1 MAIRDESRGLRVN
14 YLIIFLGGLVLLITG
29 ILVFLLI
36 VKNIYGNYEIKEIL
50 PTKDNLK
57 FLSDTKKGKIAILYS
72 RYTENTLPAGSTWTK
87 DNVDTWKKFVSNAKE
102 NYEIISDQTI
112 ELGKHYEYK
121 LIILPGSKSLSDKEL
136 MHLKRYIENGG
147 SIFATGGPATFSDEG
162 KWRGWEFFTEVFGM
176 KFNREIK
183 PEETYKVHTLRG
195 NLPITGGIPTGYTLK
210 IATWDRPI
218 YAEVLEPRTTQV
230 SFWYDFRKEAGLVR
244 EEIQKSAGIAYGT
257 YGKGR
262 FVWYGFEINSVL
274 GVQKDFINFE
284 KLFNNS
290 INWLL
295 YKPTAFVKDWPS
307 QYQAAMILIP
317 TINQNPGNIS
327 NIFSIVDGKRIKPTF
342 FINQNT
348 AIENRALVRSLGRRG
363 EVGVIIDIGFLSS
376 PDDTVNKLYSKEVQS
391 SSLQY
396 LADTLGRSIDNKI
409 NAIMP
414 LNGYYDDNT
423 LISMAEHGYEFLVT
437 DSLTD
442 RSVPEIRFRN
452 EKAIMIVTKTARDD
466 YEVVQ
471 NYGLTSTEFQRYTY
485 EEDVDRLLFE
495 GGLYV
500 FKVHTE
506 LQLQPQYVSVIRDIL
521 NYAESKK
528 MWITSLRGM
537 QQWWMKRGGVEVRYE
552 SRSNRRISVELNNPK
567 DEVTESLVV
576 QVNLNKKVKNVEVSS
591 DMINT
596 KIPRYEL
603 GKDNQTLYF
612 YVDRMEPHESRSLI
626 VDFENINPI

>member
-1 MAIRDESRGLRVN
+1 VAIRNESRGLRVN
-14 YLIIFLGGLVLLITG
+14 YLIIFLGGLVLLISA

-36 VKNIYGNYEIKEIL
+36 IKNIFGNYEIKEIL
-50 PTKDNLK
+50 PTKNNLK
-57 FLSDTKKGKIAILYS
+57 FLSDSKKSKVAILYS
-72 RYTENTLPAGSTWTK
+72 RYTENTLPAGSTWTR
-87 DNVDTWKKFVSNAKE
+87 DNVDTWKKFVSSAKE

-136 MHLKRYIENGG
+136 IHLKRYIENGG

-195 NLPITGGIPTGYTLK
+195 NLPITGGIPTGFTLK

-244 EEIQKSAGIAYGT
+244 EEIQKSAGIAYGS

-262 FVWYGFEINSVL
+262 FVWYGFELNSVL
-274 GVQKDFINFE
+274 GVQKDFVNFE

-295 YKPTAFVKDWPS
+295 YNPTAFVKDWPT
-307 QYQAAMILIP
+307 QYQAAMILLP
-317 TINQNPGNIS
+317 TVDEDPGNIS
-327 NIFSIVDGKRIKPTF
+327 SIFSIVDGKRILPTYF
-342 FINQNT
+342 VSQN
-348 AIENRALVRSLGRRG
+348 AALENPGLIKSLGRRG
-363 EVGVIIDIGFLSS
+363 DIGIIVDVGFLTS
-376 PDDTVNKLYSKEVQS
+376 PEDTINKLFSKEVQFS
-391 SSLQY
+391 NLQFISDSL
-396 LADTLGRSIDNKI
+396 GKSINKKI

-423 LISMAEHGYEFLVT
+423 LQGMAAYGYEFLVT

-442 RSVPEIRFRN
+442 RSVPEIRIRN
-452 EKAIMIVTKTARDD
+452 NKPIMIITKTARDD
-466 YEVVQ
+466 YEVVR
-471 NYGLTSTEFQRYTY
+471 NYGLTSKEFQRYTY
-485 EEDVDRLLFE
+485 EEDVDRVLFE

-500 FKVHTE
+500 FKVHT
-506 LQLQPQYVSVIRDIL
+506 QYQMQPQYSSVIRDIL

-528 MWITSLRGM
+528 IWITSLKEL
-537 QQWWMKRGGVEVRYE
+537 QTWWMRRGGIEVRSE
-552 SRSNRRISVELNNPK
+552 TRSKRRITVELNNPR
-567 DEVTESLVV
+567 DEVSEFLVV
-576 QVNLNKKVKNVEVSS
+576 QVNMNKKVKNIEVTS
-591 DMINT
+591 DIINT
-596 KIPRYEL
+596 TIPRFEL
-603 GKDNQTLYF
+603 GKDSQTLYF
-612 YVDRMEPHESRSLI
+612 YLDKMEPHETRSLI
-626 VDFENINPI
+626 VDYEDAGSI